1 MAQEPWMSIHVR
13 IGKEKLLLLLYFAG
27 IIFAGSLLLAL
38 PLASP
43 NGSMRYID
51 ALFTAT
57 SAVCVT
63 GLTVVDTYSALTR
76 AGQTVMV
83 LLIQLGGLGIIAFST
98 LYLFLP
104 RRRIS
109 IVTRGLT
116 GDYTVPSFEFRTR
129 KIIAQIVGWT
139 AAFELVGALLMWPTL
154 SKHGYTFFDAVF
166 QAISAFCNAGFATLQ
181 SNMENFRDNVVMNV
195 VTMVLI
201 VAGGLGFIVLQDIA
215 RFVRREKLHLTYH
228 SSVVLRTTAALIVV
242 GAIFFFVL
250 EYNHAYRGMSGGSK
264 IMASFFQSVTS
275 RTAGFDTVH
284 QAELSSAAQFVTIIL
299 MFIGASPASTGGG
312 IKTTTF
318 YLMLLVALR
327 FREGGGVLVDRN
339 RTIMPSSI
347 FKAAAVVVRAVLT
360 VLVVTAVLLIAEQAH
375 GRPVGIEAAVFES
388 VSAFGTVGLS
398 VGITPTLSDIS
409 KIALIGAMF
418 MGRVGLF
425 AMAIPHSRL
434 SAEPYTVAPKA
445 DILL

>member
-1 MAQEPWMSIHVR
+1 MSIHIR

-27 IIFAGSLLLAL
+27 IIFVGSLLLAL
-38 PLASP
+38 PFAT
-43 NGSMRYID
+43 GSGGMRYID

-63 GLTVVDTYSALTR
+63 GLTVVDTYSELTR
-76 AGQTVMV
+76 AGQTV
-83 LLIQLGGLGIIAFST
+83 LILIIQLGGLGIIAFST

-129 KIIAQIVGWT
+129 KIIAQIVTWT
-139 AAFELVGALLMWPTL
+139 MALELVGALIIWPTL
-154 SKHGYTFFDAVF
+154 SNKGYSFFDSMFHAV
-166 QAISAFCNAGFATLQ
+166 SAFCNAGFSTLRSGMQ
-181 SNMENFRDNVVMNV
+181 SFRDNVMMNI
-195 VTMVLI
+195 VTMILI

-215 RFVRREKLHLTYH
+215 RFVRRKKFHLTYH
-228 SSVVLRTTAALIVV
+228 SSVVLRTSAALIVV
-242 GAIFFFVL
+242 GAALFFVL
-250 EYNHAYRGMSGGSK
+250 EYNHAYSEMSSGSKK

-275 RTAGFDTVH
+275 RTAGFDTVN
-284 QAELSSAAQFVTIIL
+284 QAKLSSMAHFVTIIL

-312 IKTTTF
+312 VKTTTF
-318 YLMLLVALR
+318 YLMLLTALR

-339 RTIMPSSI
+339 RSIMPSSI
-347 FKAAAVVVRAVLT
+347 FKAAAIVVRAVLI

-375 GRPVGIEAAVFES
+375 DRPIGIEAAVFES

-398 VGITPTLSDIS
+398 IGITPTLSDIS
-409 KIALIGAMF
+409 KFALISAMF

-425 AMAIPHSRL
+425 AMAIPPSRL

>member
-1 MAQEPWMSIHVR
+1 MSIHIR

-27 IIFAGSLLLAL
+27 IIFIGSLLFSL
-38 PLASP
+38 PFAT
-43 NGSMRYID
+43 GSGGMRYID

-63 GLTVVDTYSALTR
+63 GLTVVDTYSELTR
-76 AGQTVMV
+76 AGQTVLI

-129 KIIAQIVGWT
+129 KIIAQIVTWT
-139 AAFELVGALLMWPTL
+139 MALELVGALIIWPTL
-154 SKHGYTFFDAVF
+154 SNKGYSFFDSMFHAV
-166 QAISAFCNAGFATLQ
+166 SAFCNAGFSTLRSGMQ
-181 SNMENFRDNVVMNV
+181 SFRDNVMMNV

-215 RFVRREKLHLTYH
+215 RLVRRKKFHLTYH
-228 SSVVLRTTAALIVV
+228 SSVVLRTSAALIIV
-242 GAIFFFVL
+242 GAAFFFVL
-250 EYNHAYRGMSGGSK
+250 EYNHAYSEMSSGSK
-264 IMASFFQSVTS
+264 IMASFFQSITS

-284 QAELSSAAQFVTIIL
+284 QAKLSSMAHFVTIIL

-312 IKTTTF
+312 VKTTTF
-318 YLMLLVALR
+318 YLMLLTALR

-339 RTIMPSSI
+339 RSIMPSSI
-347 FKAAAVVVRAVLT
+347 FKAAAIVVRAVLI

-398 VGITPTLSDIS
+398 IGITPTLSDIS
-409 KIALIGAMF
+409 KFALISAMF

-425 AMAIPHSRL
+425 AMAIPPSRL
-434 SAEPYTVAPKA
+434 SAEPYTMAPKA